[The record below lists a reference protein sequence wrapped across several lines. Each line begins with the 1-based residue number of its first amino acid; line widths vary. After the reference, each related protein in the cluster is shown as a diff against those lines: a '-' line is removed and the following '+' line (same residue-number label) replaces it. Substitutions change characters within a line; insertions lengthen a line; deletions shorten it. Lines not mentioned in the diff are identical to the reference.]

1 MENPIDRAVRRLAA
15 TGSAIQQICRD
26 LTPDEARF
34 RESGEKWSILEI
46 VNHLLDEEILD
57 FRARLQSTIFRPDV
71 PWPRIDPPGWAIEK
85 DYQSRDLAESLVSL
99 AAERASSLEFLPTV
113 SEDELATVHH
123 HPTLGEITAGDLL
136 HSWVAHDLLHLRQ
149 IARVRYRMLEA
160 DAAPYRAE
168 YAGPLT

>member
-1 MENPIDRAVRRLAA
+1 MENPIDRAIRRLTA
-15 TGSAIQQICRD
+15 TGSTIQEICSD

-34 RESGEKWSILEI
+34 RESAKKWSILEI

-57 FRARLQSTIFRPDV
+57 FRARLQSTISRPDD
-71 PWPRIDPPGWAIEK
+71 PWPRIDPPGWVIEK

-99 AAERASSLEFLPTV
+99 AAERVRSLEFLTAV
-113 SEDELATVHH
+113 SEDDLAAVHH

-149 IARVRYRMLEA
+149 IVRVRYRMLEA
-160 DAAPYRAE
+160 DAAPHSIG